1 MFLTSYAAT
10 QMEYLQNHN
19 LINLQR
25 NKLGANM
32 KIKEK
37 WYTCPGVHIVYSV
50 LNKEI
55 LNVSSRTAIQIDINW
70 G

>member
-1 MFLTSYAAT
+1 
-10 QMEYLQNHN
+10 
-19 LINLQR
+19 
-25 NKLGANM
+25 M
-32 KIKEK
+32 KIKEEG
-37 WYTCPGVHIVYSV
+37 YTWPGVHIVYSV